1 MNEEN
6 NNYIYDFN
14 KMDLKTIFNLNTN
27 EENDLLFVIPN
38 NSKYIILAKKEVQ
51 NILFQISDIVLLNS
65 KNREEQG
72 ITIRKIDDSKIE
84 IIYPNQSCYF
94 KTVIPVK
101 NNLET
106 GDILYFDYLFLK
118 KIIKHLPSEIIV
130 FTKSERVKNEV
141 ITNYY
146 LRVGNADLIL
156 PYIYLSNEEI
166 SRLDIN
172 CEILNDGIEKLN
184 KEEMMSKLTIMNNFI
199 SLESDTTKREL
210 YIYNRIGIKS
220 LMSFTSYTELNLPNI
235 KLNSKIIKYLI
246 KSCLLS
252 KDEAIMILP
261 TKSEYHRYAI
271 KYENTL
277 MIFVCIPTTKE
288 HTHTK
293 ELINKP
299 FLSVIDAK
307 NLKNKLDIKHCCYS
321 LPSLYLKFVDGQL
334 QMSYQ
339 LVNGMVKN
347 YKIDTINS
355 SCYFQNI
362 AIRLSSET
370 LFRILEI
377 FNYKKITKIGY
388 KKDNLFLENSKV
400 VVVLK
405 NLN

>member
-1 MNEEN
+1 
-6 NNYIYDFN
+6 
-14 KMDLKTIFNLNTN
+14 
-27 EENDLLFVIPN
+27 
-38 NSKYIILAKKEVQ
+38 
-51 NILFQISDIVLLNS
+51 
-65 KNREEQG
+65 
-72 ITIRKIDDSKIE
+72 
-84 IIYPNQSCYF
+84 
-94 KTVIPVK
+94 
-101 NNLET
+101 
-106 GDILYFDYLFLK
+106 
-118 KIIKHLPSEIIV
+118 
-130 FTKSERVKNEV
+130 
-141 ITNYY
+141 
-146 LRVGNADLIL
+146 
-156 PYIYLSNEEI
+156 
-166 SRLDIN
+166 
-172 CEILNDGIEKLN
+172 
-184 KEEMMSKLTIMNNFI
+184 MNNFI

-288 HTHTK
+288 YTHTK

-377 FNYKKITKIGY
+377 FNYKKITKVGY

>member
-38 NSKYIILAKKEVQ
+38 DSKYIILDKKEVQ

-65 KNREEQG
+65 KNREEHG
-72 ITIRKIDDSKIE
+72 ITIRKKDDSKIE
-84 IIYPNQSCYF
+84 IIYPNKSCYF
-94 KTVIPVK
+94 KTVILVK
-101 NNLET
+101 NNLEI

-130 FTKSERVKNEV
+130 FTKSERVKNQV

-288 HTHTK
+288 YTHTK